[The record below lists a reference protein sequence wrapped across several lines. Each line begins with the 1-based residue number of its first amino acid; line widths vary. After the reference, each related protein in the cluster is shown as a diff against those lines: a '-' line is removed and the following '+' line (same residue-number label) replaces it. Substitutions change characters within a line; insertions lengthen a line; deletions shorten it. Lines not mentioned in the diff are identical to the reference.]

1 MKSMVKL
8 IITENEGNQ
17 RLDRFLRKYLK
28 RAPLSMIYKLIR
40 KDVKVNGKR
49 GHEDTVL
56 QAGDSLVIY
65 IPDDKLAEL
74 TAPVKK
80 QKARRSFGIVYEDE
94 NVIVVNKPSGLLTHG
109 DSHEKKNTL
118 VNQVCGYLQD
128 KGEYNPSVERTFAP
142 APANRL
148 DRNTSGLVI
157 FGKTAEAL
165 RELTE
170 IIRDK
175 ENVRKIYMALVAGRM
190 DGAADIDSRLVKN
203 ESTNKVRVAPD
214 GEGQSARTIVIGI
227 RPGDEMSLVEVNLIT
242 GRTHQI
248 RVHLSSAGH
257 PVAGD
262 PKYGSDK
269 LNRRIR
275 DKYGVT
281 YQLLHAA
288 RLEMGELDGSLA
300 YLAGRV
306 FEAPL
311 PESFGKILEDLD

>member
-281 YQLLHAA
+281 SQLLHAA

-311 PESFGKILEDLD
+311 P

>member
-1 MKSMVKL
+1 MVKL

-74 TAPVKK
+74 TAPVEK

-214 GEGQSARTIVIGI
+214 GEGQSARTIVTGI

-281 YQLLHAA
+281 SQLLHAA

>member
-281 YQLLHAA
+281 SQLLHAA

>member
-142 APANRL
+142 APDNRL

-281 YQLLHAA
+281 SQLLHAA

>member
-1 MKSMVKL
+1 MVKL

-203 ESTNKVRVAPD
+203 ESTNKVRVAQD
-214 GEGQSARTIVIGI
+214 GEGQSARTIVTGI

-248 RVHLSSAGH
+248 
-257 PVAGD
+257 
-262 PKYGSDK
+262 
-269 LNRRIR
+269 
-275 DKYGVT
+275 
-281 YQLLHAA
+281 
-288 RLEMGELDGSLA
+288 
-300 YLAGRV
+300 
-306 FEAPL
+306 
-311 PESFGKILEDLD
+311 

>member
-1 MKSMVKL
+1 MVKL

-175 ENVRKIYMALVAGRM
+175 ENVRKIYMAMVAGRM

-214 GEGQSARTIVIGI
+214 GEGQSARTIVTGI

-281 YQLLHAA
+281 SQLLHAA

>member
-1 MKSMVKL
+1 MVKL

-65 IPDDKLAEL
+65 VPDDKLAEL

-214 GEGQSARTIVIGI
+214 GEGQSARTIVTGI

-281 YQLLHAA
+281 SQLLHAA

>member
-1 MKSMVKL
+1 MVKL

-281 YQLLHAA
+281 SQLLHAA

>member
-281 YQLLHAA
+281 SQLLHAA

-311 PESFGKILEDLD
+311 PESFDKILEDLH

>member
-214 GEGQSARTIVIGI
+214 GEGQSARTIVTGI

-281 YQLLHAA
+281 SQLLHAA

-311 PESFGKILEDLD
+311 PESFGKIL

>member
-275 DKYGVT
+275 DNYGVT
-281 YQLLHAA
+281 SQLLHAA

>member
-214 GEGQSARTIVIGI
+214 GEGQSARTIVTGI

-281 YQLLHAA
+281 SQLLHAA

>member
-1 MKSMVKL
+1 M
-8 IITENEGNQ
+8 
-17 RLDRFLRKYLK
+17 
-28 RAPLSMIYKLIR
+28 
-40 KDVKVNGKR
+40 
-49 GHEDTVL
+49 
-56 QAGDSLVIY
+56 
-65 IPDDKLAEL
+65 
-74 TAPVKK
+74 
-80 QKARRSFGIVYEDE
+80 
-94 NVIVVNKPSGLLTHG
+94 
-109 DSHEKKNTL
+109 
-118 VNQVCGYLQD
+118 
-128 KGEYNPSVERTFAP
+128 
-142 APANRL
+142 
-148 DRNTSGLVI
+148 I

-248 RVHLSSAGH
+248 RVHLSSSGH

-281 YQLLHAA
+281 SQLLHAA

>member
-175 ENVRKIYMALVAGRM
+175 ENVRKIYMAMVAGRM

-214 GEGQSARTIVIGI
+214 GEGQSARTIVTGI

-281 YQLLHAA
+281 SQLLHAA

>member
-214 GEGQSARTIVIGI
+214 GEGQSARTIVTGI

-281 YQLLHAA
+281 SQLLHAA
-288 RLEMGELDGSLA
+288 RLEMGGLDGSLA

>member
-175 ENVRKIYMALVAGRM
+175 ENVHKIYMALVAGRM

-214 GEGQSARTIVIGI
+214 GEGQSARTIVTGI

-281 YQLLHAA
+281 SQLLHAA
-288 RLEMGELDGSLA
+288 RIEMGELDGSLA

>member
-1 MKSMVKL
+1 MVKL

-214 GEGQSARTIVIGI
+214 GEGQSARTIVTGI

-281 YQLLHAA
+281 SQLLHAA

>member
-28 RAPLSMIYKLIR
+28 RAPISMIYKLIR

-281 YQLLHAA
+281 SQLLHAA

>member
-1 MKSMVKL
+1 MVKL

-80 QKARRSFGIVYEDE
+80 QKARLSFGIVYEDE

-214 GEGQSARTIVIGI
+214 GAGQSARTIVIGI

-281 YQLLHAA
+281 SQLLHAA

>member
-1 MKSMVKL
+1 MVKL

-128 KGEYNPSVERTFAP
+128 KGEYNPSV
-142 APANRL
+142 
-148 DRNTSGLVI
+148 
-157 FGKTAEAL
+157 
-165 RELTE
+165 
-170 IIRDK
+170 
-175 ENVRKIYMALVAGRM
+175 
-190 DGAADIDSRLVKN
+190 
-203 ESTNKVRVAPD
+203 
-214 GEGQSARTIVIGI
+214 
-227 RPGDEMSLVEVNLIT
+227 
-242 GRTHQI
+242 
-248 RVHLSSAGH
+248 
-257 PVAGD
+257 
-262 PKYGSDK
+262 
-269 LNRRIR
+269 
-275 DKYGVT
+275 
-281 YQLLHAA
+281 
-288 RLEMGELDGSLA
+288 
-300 YLAGRV
+300 
-306 FEAPL
+306 
-311 PESFGKILEDLD
+311 

>member
-28 RAPLSMIYKLIR
+28 RAPLSMIYTLIR

-281 YQLLHAA
+281 SQLLHAA

>member
-1 MKSMVKL
+1 MVKL

-65 IPDDKLAEL
+65 IPEDKLAEL

-214 GEGQSARTIVIGI
+214 GEGQSARTIVTGI

-281 YQLLHAA
+281 SQLLHAA

>member
-281 YQLLHAA
+281 SQLLHAA
-288 RLEMGELDGSLA
+288 RLEMGEQDGSLA

>member
-1 MKSMVKL
+1 MVKL

-175 ENVRKIYMALVAGRM
+175 ENVHKIYMALVAGRM

-214 GEGQSARTIVIGI
+214 GEGQSARTIVTGI

-281 YQLLHAA
+281 SQLLHAA

>member
-227 RPGDEMSLVEVNLIT
+227 RPGDEMRLVEVNLIT

-281 YQLLHAA
+281 SQLLHAA

>member
-1 MKSMVKL
+1 MVKL

-28 RAPLSMIYKLIR
+28 RAPLSMIYKLNR

-214 GEGQSARTIVIGI
+214 GEGQSARTIVTGI

-281 YQLLHAA
+281 SQLLHAA

>member
-157 FGKTAEAL
+157 FVKTAEAL

-281 YQLLHAA
+281 SQLLHAA

>member
-74 TAPVKK
+74 TAPVEK

-214 GEGQSARTIVIGI
+214 GEGQSARTIVTGI

-281 YQLLHAA
+281 SQLLHAA

>member
-28 RAPLSMIYKLIR
+28 RTPLSMIYKLIR

-214 GEGQSARTIVIGI
+214 GEGQSARTIVTGI

-281 YQLLHAA
+281 SQLLHAA

>member
-1 MKSMVKL
+1 MVKL

-214 GEGQSARTIVIGI
+214 GEGQSARTIVTGI
-227 RPGDEMSLVEVNLIT
+227 MPGD
-242 GRTHQI
+242 
-248 RVHLSSAGH
+248 
-257 PVAGD
+257 
-262 PKYGSDK
+262 
-269 LNRRIR
+269 
-275 DKYGVT
+275 
-281 YQLLHAA
+281 
-288 RLEMGELDGSLA
+288 
-300 YLAGRV
+300 
-306 FEAPL
+306 
-311 PESFGKILEDLD
+311 

>member
-214 GEGQSARTIVIGI
+214 GEGQSARTIVTGI

-242 GRTHQI
+242 GRTNQI

-281 YQLLHAA
+281 SQLLHAA

>member
-65 IPDDKLAEL
+65 IPDDKLADL

-214 GEGQSARTIVIGI
+214 GEGQSARTIVTGI

-281 YQLLHAA
+281 SQLLHAA

>member
-1 MKSMVKL
+1 MVKL

-227 RPGDEMSLVEVNLIT
+227 RPEDEMSLVEVNLIT

-281 YQLLHAA
+281 SQLLHAA

>member
-214 GEGQSARTIVIGI
+214 GEGQSAITIVIGI

-281 YQLLHAA
+281 SQLLHAA